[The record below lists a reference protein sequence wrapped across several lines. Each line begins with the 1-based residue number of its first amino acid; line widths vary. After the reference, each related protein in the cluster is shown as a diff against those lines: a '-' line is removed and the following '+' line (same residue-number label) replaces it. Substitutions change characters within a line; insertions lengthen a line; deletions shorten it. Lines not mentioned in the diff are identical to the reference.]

1 MILLSSNKTTSL
13 HTGIANQFGATI
25 GNVETRQFPDKE
37 IYLRIQEDLKDQN
50 VLVVQNIRT
59 ERDFLELLFLLEAAR
74 SMEPSRIDLVFPY
87 FQYARQH
94 MRYNIGEPI
103 SSKVIVEA
111 VSPYVDALYSI
122 DIHNEETLEFSSKPF
137 NNFEITDSIVK
148 HYKEMDISF
157 VVSPDDGGYNRAMRI
172 GKALGS
178 TAFHLD
184 KKRENDSTVKVVM
197 NDILDIYGRNILLI
211 DDIISTGGTVLQ
223 SIELLKRRKVNKI
236 YVCAVHGIFANRCD
250 ETISFSTSG
259 LSVTNTIESIF
270 SSIDVSEEI
279 SKKLKELIK

>member
-1 MILLSSNKTTSL
+1 MILLTSNKPTSL
-13 HTGIANQFGATI
+13 HTGIANQLGATI

-50 VLVVQNIRT
+50 VLVVQSMRT

-74 SMEPSRIDLVFPY
+74 SMEPARIYLLFPY
-87 FQYARQH
+87 FEYARQH

-111 VSPYVDALYSI
+111 VTPYVDALYSI
-122 DIHNEETLEFSSKPF
+122 DIHNEETLEFSPKPF

-148 HYKEMDISF
+148 HYKEKDISF

-172 GKALGS
+172 GKVLGS

-211 DDIISTGGTVLQ
+211 DDIISTGGTILQ
-223 SIELLKRRKVNKI
+223 SIDLLKRRKVNKI
-236 YVCAVHGIFANRCD
+236 YVCAVHGVFANRCD

-279 SKKLKELIK
+279 SNKLKELIK